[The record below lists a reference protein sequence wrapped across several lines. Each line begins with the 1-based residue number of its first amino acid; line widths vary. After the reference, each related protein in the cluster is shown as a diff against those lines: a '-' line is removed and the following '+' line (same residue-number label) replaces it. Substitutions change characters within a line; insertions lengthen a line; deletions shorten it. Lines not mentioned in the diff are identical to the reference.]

1 MSGIIG
7 SAGSK
12 SGVIGTTE
20 LDYEEGT
27 WTPTWTADLGGVSEE
42 SIAVNAAYTVSKY
55 VKVGKLVYWSFR
67 MYIQDSSLTGK
78 VTIGALPF
86 SGDTGVNTVFHDLRT
101 DALTGSLSGYP
112 SGLLNTSST
121 FVITDWVPGTSE
133 GAGDWADHLDG
144 DCWMR
149 MSGTYMT
156 T

>member
-7 SAGSK
+7 GAGSR
-12 SGVIGTTE
+12 SGVIGITE
-20 LDYEEGT
+20 LDYEQGS
-27 WTPTWTADLGGVSEE
+27 WTPTWTADSGD
-42 SIAVNAAYTVSKY
+42 ITVNAAYTVSKS
-55 VKVGKLVYWSFR
+55 VKVGKLVYWSFK
-67 MYIQDSSLTGK
+67 MYIQDGSETGK
-78 VTIGALPF
+78 VTIGALPCA
-86 SGDTGVNTVFHDLRT
+86 GDHSVHSIFHDLRT
-101 DALTGSLSGYP
+101 DALTGSLEGYP
-112 SGLLNTSST
+112 SGHLNTSST